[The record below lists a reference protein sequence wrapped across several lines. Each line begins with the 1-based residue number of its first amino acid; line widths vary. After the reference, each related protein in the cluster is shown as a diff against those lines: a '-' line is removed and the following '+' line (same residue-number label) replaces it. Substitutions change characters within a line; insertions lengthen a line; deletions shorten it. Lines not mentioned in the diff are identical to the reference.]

1 MDETIRILLGILIL
15 LAGIPIGNFL
25 AKITKEELSQG
36 QIWFKLIVLT
46 GFTGSIVS
54 LILRNDVLFFTFLF
68 IVIITSRSL
77 KQGRRK

>member
-36 QIWFKLIVLT
+36 QIWFKLIVLM
-46 GFTGSIVS
+46 GFIGSIVS

-68 IVIITSRSL
+68 IVIVTSRSL
-77 KQGRRK
+77 KQRRRK

>member
-36 QIWFKLIVLT
+36 QIWFKLIVLM
-46 GFTGSIVS
+46 GFIGSIVS

>member
-1 MDETIRILLGILIL
+1 MDEIIRILLGILIL

-36 QIWFKLIVLT
+36 QIWFKLIVLM
-46 GFTGSIVS
+46 GFIGSIVS

>member
-1 MDETIRILLGILIL
+1 MDEIIRILLGILIL

-36 QIWFKLIVLT
+36 QIWFKLIVLM
-46 GFTGSIVS
+46 GFIGSIVS

-77 KQGRRK
+77 KQRRRK

>member
-46 GFTGSIVS
+46 GFIGSIVS

-68 IVIITSRSL
+68 IVIVTSRSL
-77 KQGRRK
+77 KQRRRK

>member
-1 MDETIRILLGILIL
+1 MDEIIRILLGILIL

-36 QIWFKLIVLT
+36 QIWFKLIVLM
-46 GFTGSIVS
+46 GFIGSIVS

-68 IVIITSRSL
+68 IVIVTSRSL
-77 KQGRRK
+77 KQRRRK

>member
-36 QIWFKLIVLT
+36 QIWFKLIVLM
-46 GFTGSIVS
+46 GFIGSIVS

-77 KQGRRK
+77 KQRRRK